1 MKRPGDDNGADA
13 QVDHL
18 LEVVS
23 RHRDERCA
31 KLRAQAREQART
43 MMHQAHAR
51 ERARMHEHIVEI
63 REKYRLR
70 IAAARARNE
79 TLARLQLQQAGQLML
94 DQAREPLRAAL
105 IRRWQNE
112 STRRLWIDALL
123 EVAARTLLAHDWR
136 IEHPP
141 AWPQAERDD
150 LQLRV
155 HELGATATHFA
166 GYDDIDAGL
175 RIVARGASIDAS
187 LVGLLQRKTA
197 IESVLMARLVPLMT
211 SDAPTEQGM
220 EHHD

>member
-1 MKRPGDDNGADA
+1 MKPEKSADA
-13 QVDHL
+13 QVEHL
-18 LEVVS
+18 LEVVN
-23 RHRDERCA
+23 RHRDERCV
-31 KLRAQAREQART
+31 KLRAQAREQAIT

-63 REKYRLR
+63 REKCRLR

-94 DQAREPLRAAL
+94 DQAREPLRDAL

-123 EVAARTLLAHDWR
+123 DVAVRTLLVHDWR

-141 AWPQAERDD
+141 AWPQVELDD
-150 LQLRV
+150 LRLRL
-155 HELGATATHFA
+155 HELGATATNFV

-175 RIVARGASIDAS
+175 RIVASGASIDAS

-197 IESVLMARLVPLMT
+197 IESVLMARLMPLVT
-211 SDAPTEQGM
+211 TDAPTDQGM